1 MLSLL
6 SRRAVASR
14 QPALAVRAF
23 RTAPIAR
30 ELNEGDQGT
39 GKCKWFDA
47 SRGFGFIE
55 AGEEDLFVHFSG
67 IEGKGFRSLAEGEP
81 VEFTVTRGDRGKLQ
95 AVQVTGPEGA
105 RHFDL
110 ERTLKVLRYL
120 LQDCRH
126 EYSLTLID
134 EILQRMSD
142 DRRRELRFGKVPNL
156 VRKAPLL
163 DVLP

>member
-105 RHFDL
+105 RVQGAPRRESSYEERRPRFD
-110 ERTLKVLRYL
+110 RDRF
-120 LQDCRH
+120 DR
-126 EYSLTLID
+126 
-134 EILQRMSD
+134 D
-142 DRRRELRFGKVPNL
+142 DRFDDRF
-156 VRKAPLL
+156 
-163 DVLP
+163 